1 LQSFILEGRSFLMTK
16 LSVGIIGGGIGGIT
30 AAVALRHFGID
41 AIVYERAEIL
51 RELGA
56 GMMLWANASRVLDEL
71 GLLDKIIAVSGRTD
85 NFLVRKS
92 GGEILMKIAT
102 GDFEV
107 PSVCIPR
114 AELLS
119 ILVDALPVKNIKLGY
134 EFEHLEQSQNKAHV
148 HFAND
153 AIAEHDILIGA
164 DGLRSKVRDEVFG
177 TREPIYRGYLV
188 WRGIGHYEGN
198 DLPANS
204 SSETWGKGKR
214 FGILNTGNQSFT
226 WYAAANVPSDHRD
239 SEKGRKTELLEMF
252 ADWHSPIAELISST
266 PENLIMKNAACD
278 HHSLKKWVK
287 GRVVLLGDSAHACT
301 PNLGQ
306 GGGMAIED
314 ALVLAKCLHAENSI
328 ETAFALY
335 EKRRTTRTKH
345 IQQRSRLMGQIAQWE
360 NSFIVAGREIVTNL
374 LPAKIFEFN
383 LRRTYSYRT

>member
-1 LQSFILEGRSFLMTK
+1 MTR
-16 LSVGIIGGGIGGIT
+16 LSVGIIGGGIGGVT

-41 AIVYERAEIL
+41 AVVYERAEIL

-56 GMMLWANASRVLDEL
+56 GMMLWANASRVLNEL
-71 GLLDKIIAVSGRTD
+71 GLLEKVIAVSGQTD

-92 GGEILMKIAT
+92 GGETLMKIAT

-114 AELLS
+114 ADLLS
-119 ILVDALPVKNIKLGY
+119 ILVNSLPAENIKLGC
-134 EFEHLEQSQNKAHV
+134 EFERLEQSTNKVRV

-153 AIAEHDILIGA
+153 TIAEHDILVGA
-164 DGLRSKVRDEVFG
+164 DGLRSRVRGEVFG
-177 TREPIYRGYLV
+177 RIEPIYRGYLV
-188 WRGIGHYEGN
+188 WRGIGYYEGG
-198 DLPANS
+198 DLTANS
-204 SSETWGKGKR
+204 SSETWGKGRR
-214 FGILNTGNQSFT
+214 FGILNTGNKKFT
-226 WYAAANVPSDHRD
+226 WYAAANIAASHQDL
-239 SEKGRKTELLEMF
+239 EKGRRAELLQMF
-252 ADWHSPIAELISST
+252 GDWHSPIAELIDST

-314 ALVLAKCLHAENSI
+314 ALVLAKSLNTESSI
-328 ETAFALY
+328 EAALALY

-345 IQQRSRLMGQIAQWE
+345 IQQRSRRMGQIAQWE
-360 NSFIVAGREIVTNL
+360 NPFIVAGREIITNL

-383 LRRTYSYRT
+383 LRRTYSYKT

>member
-1 LQSFILEGRSFLMTK
+1 MTK

-30 AAVALRHFGID
+30 AAVALRHYGID

-56 GMMLWANASRVLDEL
+56 GMMLWANASRVLNEL
-71 GLLDKIIAVSGRTD
+71 GLLKKIIAVSGRTD

-92 GGEILMKIAT
+92 SGEILMKIAT

-119 ILVDALPVKNIKLGY
+119 ILVNSLSSGRIKLGC
-134 EFEHLEQSQNKAHV
+134 EFESLEQSGNRVRV
-148 HFAND
+148 HFANNQ
-153 AIAEHDILIGA
+153 IAEHDILIGA
-164 DGLRSKVRDEVFG
+164 DGLRSKVRDKVFG
-177 TREPIYRGYLV
+177 VREPIYQGYMV
-188 WRGIGHYEGN
+188 WRGIGYYEGG
-198 DLPANS
+198 DLPVNS
-204 SSETWGKGKR
+204 SSETWGKGRR

-226 WYAAANVPSDHRD
+226 WYAAANVTANHQDFG
-239 SEKGRKTELLEMF
+239 KGRKAELLQLF

-266 PENLIMKNAACD
+266 PENLIMKNAAND
-278 HHSLKKWVK
+278 HNSLKKWVK
-287 GRVVLLGDSAHACT
+287 NRVVLLGDSAHACT

-314 ALVLAKCLHAENSI
+314 ALVLAKSLHTESSI
-328 ETAFALY
+328 ETALALY

-345 IQQRSRLMGQIAQWE
+345 IQQRSRRMGQIAQWE
-360 NSFIVAGREIVTNL
+360 NPLIVAGREIVTNL